1 MKKER
6 LTLEEAQKVW
16 DNIEHNIKIAPF
28 NDEGFALP
36 HIDMAKI
43 YSGKKSMSWQ
53 KITEVIQDIICKWD
67 PEKEQ
72 SADKS

>member
-6 LTLEEAQKVW
+6 LTLEEAQAVW
-16 DNIEHNIKIAPF
+16 DNIEQNIKIAPF

-43 YSGKKSMSWQ
+43 FGDRKSMSWQ
-53 KITEVIQDIICKWD
+53 KITEAIQNIINKWD
-67 PEKEQ
+67 PE
-72 SADKS
+72 